1 MTSHVPRS
9 PGGGPRARSSPG
21 HRSSCIQERR
31 KRRKFTQHVSQVMMR
46 QAQPDVRARIVL
58 LGQRVDNASRSDTVR
73 HRTARIRRVRART
86 YQKMRSS
93 REPCGPGGKNQK
105 KSCVQRGAVGGQS
118 PFSCPAHMGDVGEG
132 QHLGE
137 RGPLTLRVSFGSL
150 LIGISPDQL
159 GPTSKSTSG
168 IVVPST

>member
-21 HRSSCIQERR
+21 HRSSCMHSRE
-31 KRRKFTQHVSQVMMR
+31 KEKKVHTGR
-46 QAQPDVRARIVL
+46 QSGDDAPDPAGRARAHCIA
-58 LGQRVDNASRSDTVR
+58 GQRVDNASRSDTVR
-73 HRTARIRRVRART
+73 HRTALSDERGART

-105 KSCVQRGAVGGQS
+105 KSCVQREAVGGQS

-132 QHLGE
+132 MGIWENAGHS
-137 RGPLTLRVSFGSL
+137 PCGSRW
-150 LIGISPDQL
+150 GRC
-159 GPTSKSTSG
+159 
-168 IVVPST
+168 

>member
-1 MTSHVPRS
+1 
-9 PGGGPRARSSPG
+9 
-21 HRSSCIQERR
+21 
-31 KRRKFTQHVSQVMMR
+31 MR
-46 QAQPDVRARIVL
+46 HAQPDVRARIVL

-73 HRTARIRRVRART
+73 HRTALSDERGART

-118 PFSCPAHMGDVGEG
+118 PFSCLAHMGGG

-137 RGPLTLRVSFGSL
+137 RGVLTLRVSLGSL